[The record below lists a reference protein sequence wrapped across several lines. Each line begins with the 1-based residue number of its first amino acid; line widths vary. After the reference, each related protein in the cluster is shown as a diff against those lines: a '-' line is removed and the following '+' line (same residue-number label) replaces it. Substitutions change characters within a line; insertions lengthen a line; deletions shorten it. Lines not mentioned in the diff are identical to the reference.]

1 MSKVCKKCGV
11 KHKNSAYVCMACG
24 EPFPSGYTKPDIFK
38 YVRFVIPGIILVL
51 VAVFLVIYFTGPSFA
66 VRKIMNGYRDN
77 DPEAVIES
85 YPSFF
90 MESVLVDKE
99 TWINDVKFNVKV
111 SSQYVHKYKLE
122 KAQNPTESER
132 EKLLE
137 DIRIFGGRDFDVSDI
152 KDIKIIWVTY
162 DVDFAGVFP
171 HAGLRF
177 VMIKYEGRWCWWP
190 DVVER
195 YD

>member
-1 MSKVCKKCGV
+1 
-11 KHKNSAYVCMACG
+11 MACG
-24 EPFPSGYTKPDIFK
+24 EPFPNGYTKPDIFK
-38 YVRFVIPGIILVL
+38 YMRFVIPGIILVL
-51 VAVFLVIYFTGPSFA
+51 VAVFLVIYFTGPSVA

-90 MESVLVDKE
+90 MESVLVDRE
-99 TWINDVKFNVKV
+99 TLINDVKFNVKV

-137 DIRIFGGRDFDVSDI
+137 DIRIYGGRDFDVSDI

-171 HAGLRF
+171 QAGLRF